1 MSILDFIISNQN
13 SAIFQVTNKID
24 LGELGETMSFE
35 KFYNNPKVFNN
46 RLINHSFIFI
56 INKDKKRKSYR
67 QVNHKKEKKIIKK
80 KSFIERKSTNSDT
93 AIKSV
98 DLEKQPFNINSF
110 DDLPK
115 EGIFY
120 DENILVCDKYYTL
133 DQPYET
139 EDIIF
144 SIINKTKIKRK
155 KSVRIRASYKEKNTK
170 TLKLDNEHFKTLLK
184 KSCLDYNTNIFQFI
198 ENFDKHIVI
207 TYFNENYTKFS
218 NINDII
224 DELNTNYIK
233 IKSRKITKKYSNDNT
248 FRKESLNCKLMNH
261 AIMFCSLV
269 LSYLYRDPK
278 LKITIKDSNKKS
290 IEYIINILN
299 NSIEDMIT
307 KFTNRYIN
315 MSNYTSDLHLSFIKL
330 KFNDCLNLYY
340 KSNVFKLMIYENSNF
355 EGKEEKAYSLDYSC
369 CLIKQ
374 SESIYKNYLA
384 IYK

>member
-1 MSILDFIISNQN
+1 
-13 SAIFQVTNKID
+13 
-24 LGELGETMSFE
+24 
-35 KFYNNPKVFNN
+35 
-46 RLINHSFIFI
+46 
-56 INKDKKRKSYR
+56 
-67 QVNHKKEKKIIKK
+67 
-80 KSFIERKSTNSDT
+80 
-93 AIKSV
+93 
-98 DLEKQPFNINSF
+98 
-110 DDLPK
+110 
-115 EGIFY
+115 
-120 DENILVCDKYYTL
+120 
-133 DQPYET
+133 
-139 EDIIF
+139 
-144 SIINKTKIKRK
+144 
-155 KSVRIRASYKEKNTK
+155 
-170 TLKLDNEHFKTLLK
+170 
-184 KSCLDYNTNIFQFI
+184 
-198 ENFDKHIVI
+198 
-207 TYFNENYTKFS
+207 
-218 NINDII
+218 
-224 DELNTNYIK
+224 
-233 IKSRKITKKYSNDNT
+233 
-248 FRKESLNCKLMNH
+248 MNH

-307 KFTNRYIN
+307 KFTNRYIK